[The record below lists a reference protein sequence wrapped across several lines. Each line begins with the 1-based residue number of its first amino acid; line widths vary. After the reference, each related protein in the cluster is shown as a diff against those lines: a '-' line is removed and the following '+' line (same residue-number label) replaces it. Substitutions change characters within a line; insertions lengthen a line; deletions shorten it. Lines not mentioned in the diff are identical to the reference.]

1 MRKVIFLSGF
11 TLGFTLFLC
20 GEAVVNGKEELSKEE
35 LSAKAAKNETP
46 NPTQDGRAGLGRG
59 IFVTARGNRMVVP
72 DEIKNNPYAT
82 GVQAGIV
89 WAELEPTKVKYA
101 WERIENFLVELDKYG
116 KKGAF
121 KFVSAA
127 GKVMSDSQLARGKGR
142 AGPDVVHKNFGTPEW
157 LWNDPDVKRLGG
169 ISTPKGKIPYYP
181 VYWDPAYQKHL
192 EEFIAAFA
200 KRFDGDA
207 RIEYIRMG
215 GWQIGT
221 NEPSFYGGASEFI
234 VEQLAEHGM
243 DTSRFKGKRN
253 LLRGGPVRGLSNKSL
268 YARAVKDLI
277 DIWYKHFKK
286 TRLAATIHFSKQE
299 GSFEEAMMKHCF
311 SKKTTILNTGLN
323 EKDKSD
329 IRKEYRE
336 AHDKYGCKVG
346 WGGITHIGQFS
357 DEAELAKRGRTVKYE
372 AILQGIGDDDN
383 PEYAPAS
390 RVSYLVFGTNFLE
403 DKEAVKWAS
412 EHLCQ

>member
-11 TLGFTLFLC
+11 ILVLTLLLC
-20 GEAVVNGKEELSKEE
+20 GEATVNGKEELSKED
-35 LSAKAAKNETP
+35 LSAKAAKSRAT
-46 NPTQDGRAGLGRG
+46 NPPRDGRAGLGKG
-59 IFVTARGNRMVVP
+59 IFVTARGNRMVVA
-72 DEIKNNPYAT
+72 DELKNNPYAT
-82 GVQAGIV
+82 GVQAGVV
-89 WAELEPTKVKYA
+89 WAQLELIKGKYA
-101 WERIENFLVELDKYG
+101 WERIESFLAELDKYG

-142 AGPDVVHKNFGTPEW
+142 AGPDVVRKNFGTPEW
-157 LWNDPDVKRLGG
+157 LWKDPNVKRLGG
-169 ISTPKGKIPYYP
+169 ISTPKGKLPYYP

-200 KRFDGDA
+200 RRFDGDR

-221 NEPSFYGGASEFI
+221 NEPSFYGGAGEFI

-243 DTSRFKGKRN
+243 NTRGFKDKRK
-253 LLRGGPVRGLSNKSL
+253 LLRGLSSKSL

-277 DIWYKHFKK
+277 DIWYKHFRK

-311 SKKTTILNTGLN
+311 SKKTAILNTGLN

-383 PEYAPAS
+383 PDYAPAS
-390 RVSYLVFGTNFLE
+390 KVSYLVFGTNFLE
-403 DKEAVKWAS
+403 DKEAVKWAF